1 MHWQKAGLVGAAFL
15 ALGLGAVGGAN
26 GQELGGSSYPGP
38 YYLGSPDAPVTMEE
52 YADFQ

>member
-1 MHWQKAGLVGAAFL
+1 MRRMRVAFMTAMMLVLGGLGFHGAA
-15 ALGLGAVGGAN
+15 A
-26 GQELGGSSYPGP
+26 QDLGGSIYPGP